1 MGLFSKLRF
10 KIALMAGVLLAGL
23 SFLTLFVVSQAI
35 DLQSTDTIKTDLGN
49 TAKVFEGLL
58 RERQNSMR
66 AQGLVLADSVQF
78 KTALD
83 DKVQDPATTADV
95 ASEKRQELGLDL
107 FQVAGRKGALLASLV
122 GGENQPQ
129 PKPGKDAKPADA
141 VFAKATD
148 PETPADAFG
157 AWAGP
162 NMIFETYTLP
172 VIIRDQL
179 LGGLRIGFAMD
190 ERFAKTL
197 MEQTGSE
204 VAIIN
209 AGKVLAT
216 SLDAAG
222 RKTLEERLSGMQ
234 GMAEKA
240 GDAGVFEVTL
250 SGTPYLGQFIPV
262 KGPTGEPVAQL
273 LQLRSRARVLQ
284 LLGSIRSSFFS
295 VLGTLLVI
303 AVGLSI
309 LFAGTITK
317 PLNALVAGTRAVEK
331 GDLEYQIAVT
341 TKDELGE
348 LSESFNEMVS
358 DLKEKERV
366 KAVFGRYLP
375 KAVADRAMEHQ
386 GDLGLGGEE
395 KECAI
400 LFSDIR
406 GFTSLSERMAPPEV
420 VKMLNEYYTRMID
433 ILFDNDGTLDKTIG
447 DAIMAVFGAP
457 VSDPDSTAKAIRTA
471 LGMMEE
477 LKKFNAERVSR
488 KEEPFQIGIGI
499 NTGVVVAGNLGSI
512 KQFSYTVIGDEVN
525 LASRM
530 CSNAKAGQI
539 LVTEATYRKAKWLF
553 EFNQLEPIKVKNVT
567 NPVQIYEVLGIR
579 QQPGQA

>member
-10 KIALMAGVLLAGL
+10 KIALVSGLLLAGL
-23 SFLTLFVVSQAI
+23 SFLTLFFVSSAI
-35 DLQSTDTIKTDLGN
+35 DSQSTDTIKADLGN
-49 TAKVFEGLL
+49 TARVFEGLM

-78 KTALD
+78 KTVLD
-83 DKVQDPATTADV
+83 DKVQDPATAADV
-95 ASEKRQELGLDL
+95 AAEKRQELGLDL
-107 FQVAGRKGALLASLV
+107 FQVAGRKGALIANII
-122 GGENQPQ
+122 GKENIPQ
-129 PKPGKDAKPADA
+129 PKPKKDAKPADA

-148 PETPADAFG
+148 TENPADAFG
-157 AWAGP
+157 AWAAP
-162 NMIFETYTLP
+162 AMVFETYTLP

-190 ERFAKTL
+190 DRFAKAL
-197 MEQTGSE
+197 HEQTGSE
-204 VAIIN
+204 VAIISGN
-209 AGKVLAT
+209 KVMAS
-216 SLDAAG
+216 SLDDSG
-222 RKTLEERLSGMQ
+222 RKTLTDTLATMQ
-234 GMAEKA
+234 GRAQQA
-240 GDAGVFEVTL
+240 GDAGVFEETL
-250 SGTPYLGQFIPV
+250 DGVPYLGEFIPV
-262 KGPTGEPVAQL
+262 KGPAGEPVAQL

-284 LLGSIRSSFFS
+284 LLSSIRASFLI
-295 VLGTLLVI
+295 VLGSLLVV

-331 GDLEYQIAVT
+331 GNLEYTIPVT

-348 LSESFNEMVS
+348 LAQSFNEMIG

-375 KAVADRAMEHQ
+375 KAVADRAMANQ

-395 KECAI
+395 KEVTI

-406 GFTSLSERMAPPEV
+406 GFTSLSERLAPPEV

-433 ILFDNDGTLDKTIG
+433 VLFENDGTLDKTIG

-457 VSDPDSTAKAIRTA
+457 VPDSESTAKALRTA
-471 LGMMEE
+471 LGMMAE
-477 LKKFNAERVSR
+477 LKKFNAERQAR
-488 KEEPFQIGIGI
+488 GEEPVLIGIGV
-499 NTGVVVAGNLGSI
+499 NTGVVVAGNLGSV
-512 KQFSYTVIGDEVN
+512 KQLSYTVIGDEVN

-539 LVTEATYRKAKWLF
+539 LVTEAAYRKTKWQF
-553 EFNQLEPIKVKNVT
+553 EFNQLEPIKVKNVS
-567 NPVQIYEVLGIR
+567 NPVQIYEVLGEKA
-579 QQPGQA
+579 PKPA

>member
-1 MGLFSKLRF
+1 MGLFRKLRF
-10 KIALMAGVLLAGL
+10 KIALMAGLLLAGL
-23 SFLTLFVVSQAI
+23 SFLTLFFVSTAI
-35 DLQSTDTIKTDLGN
+35 DSQSTDTIKADLGN
-49 TAKVFEGLL
+49 TARVFEGLM

-95 ASEKRQELGLDL
+95 AAEKRQELGLDL
-107 FQVAGRKGALLASLV
+107 FQVAGRRGCLLASLV
-122 GGENQPQ
+122 GADNQPQ
-129 PKPGKDAKPADA
+129 PKPAKDAKAADP

-148 PETPADAFG
+148 PENPADAFG

-162 NMIFETYTLP
+162 SMVFETYTLP
-172 VIIRDQL
+172 VIIRDQV

-190 ERFAKTL
+190 DRFAKAL
-197 MEQTGSE
+197 HEQTGSE
-204 VAIIN
+204 VAIVN
-209 AGKVLAT
+209 DGKVVAS
-216 SLDAAG
+216 SLDDNA
-222 RKTLEERLSGMQ
+222 RKTLAVTLGAMQ
-234 GMAEKA
+234 GMAQKA
-240 GDAGVFEVTL
+240 GEAGIFEETL
-250 SGTPYLGQFIPV
+250 DGTPYLGQFIPV
-262 KGPTGEPVAQL
+262 MGPSGAPVAQL

-284 LLGSIRSSFFS
+284 LLGSIRASFLS
-295 VLGTLLVI
+295 VLGTLLVL
-303 AVGLSI
+303 AVALSI

-331 GDLEYQIAVT
+331 GDLEYSIPVT

-348 LSESFNEMVS
+348 LAESFNEMVT

-386 GDLGLGGEE
+386 GTIGLGGEE
-395 KECAI
+395 KEVAV

-406 GFTSLSERMAPPEV
+406 GFTSLSERLSPPEV

-433 ILFDNDGTLDKTIG
+433 ILFDHDGTLDKIIG

-457 VSDPDSTAKAIRTA
+457 VTDADATVKALKTA

-477 LKKFNAERVSR
+477 LKKFNAERQAR
-488 KEEPFQIGIGI
+488 GEEPVQIGIGV
-499 NTGVVVAGNLGSI
+499 NTGIVVAGNLGSA
-512 KQFSYTVIGDEVN
+512 KQLSYTVIGDEVN

-539 LVTEATYRKAKWLF
+539 LVTEATYRKTKWQF
-553 EFNQLEPIKVKNVT
+553 EFNQLEPIKVKNVS
-567 NPVQIYEVLGIR
+567 NPVQIYEVLGLR
-579 QQPGQA
+579 QQSGQA

>member
-10 KIALMAGVLLAGL
+10 KIALVSGLLLAGL
-23 SFLTLFVVSQAI
+23 SFLTLFFVSKAI
-35 DLQSTDTIKTDLGN
+35 DQRSTETIRAELGN

-83 DKVQDPATTADV
+83 GKTQDPATAADV
-95 ASEKRQELGLDL
+95 AAEKRQELGLDL
-107 FQVAGRKGALLASLV
+107 FQVAGRRGALLASLV
-122 GGENQPQ
+122 GTENLPQ
-129 PKPGKDAKPADA
+129 PKPAKDAKAADPI
-141 VFAKATD
+141 FAKATD
-148 PETPADAFG
+148 PENPADAFG
-157 AWAGP
+157 AWAAP
-162 NMIFETYTLP
+162 AMVYQTYTLP

-179 LGGLRIGFAMD
+179 LGALRIGFAMD
-190 ERFAKTL
+190 DRFAKAL
-197 MEQTGSE
+197 KEQTGSE

-209 AGKVLAT
+209 KGKIVAG
-216 SLDAAG
+216 SLDAGAHG
-222 RKTLEERLSGMQ
+222 TLEAALGTMQ
-234 GMAEKA
+234 GMAQKA
-240 GDAGVFEVTL
+240 DVFEVTL
-250 SGTPYLGQFIPV
+250 EGTPYLGEFITL
-262 KGPTGEPVAQL
+262 KGPNGEAAAQL
-273 LQLRSRARVLQ
+273 LQLRSRARVLE
-284 LLGSIRSSFFS
+284 LLGAIRRSFLV
-295 VLGTLLVI
+295 VLGSLLIV

-331 GDLEYQIAVT
+331 GDLEYHIPVT

-348 LSESFNEMVS
+348 LAESFNEMVT

-375 KAVADRAMEHQ
+375 KAVADRAMGHQ

-406 GFTSLSERMAPPEV
+406 GFTSLSERMAPPTV

-433 ILFDNDGTLDKTIG
+433 ILFANDGTLDKTIG

-457 VSDPDSTAKAIRTA
+457 VTDPDSTAKALRTA
-471 LGMMEE
+471 LGMMAE
-477 LKKFNAERVSR
+477 LKKFNAERVAR
-488 KEEPFQIGIGI
+488 GEEPFQIGIGV
-499 NTGVVVAGNLGSI
+499 NTGVVVAGNLGSV

-539 LVTEATYRKAKWLF
+539 LITEAAYRKVKWLF

-567 NPVQIYEVLGIR
+567 NPVQVYEVLGER
-579 QQPGQA
+579 AQS

>member
-10 KIALMAGVLLAGL
+10 KIALVSGLLLAGL
-23 SFLTLFVVSQAI
+23 SFLTLFFVSRAI
-35 DLQSTDTIKTDLGN
+35 DERSNEAIKAELGN

-83 DKVQDPATTADV
+83 GKTQDPATAADV
-95 ASEKRQELGLDL
+95 AAEKRQELGLDL
-107 FQVAGRKGALLASLV
+107 FQVAGRRGALLASLV
-122 GGENQPQ
+122 GTENSPQ
-129 PKPGKDAKPADA
+129 PKPAKDAKAADPI
-141 VFAKATD
+141 FAKATD
-148 PETPADAFG
+148 SENPADAFG
-157 AWAGP
+157 AWAAP
-162 NMIFETYTLP
+162 AMVYETYTLP

-179 LGGLRIGFAMD
+179 LGALRIGFAMD
-190 ERFAKTL
+190 DRFAKSL
-197 MEQTGSE
+197 KEQTGSE
-204 VAIIN
+204 VAIISK
-209 AGKVLAT
+209 GKIVSS
-216 SLDAAG
+216 SLDAGALQVLAG
-222 RKTLEERLSGMQ
+222 TLSTMQ
-234 GMAEKA
+234 GMAKQS
-240 GDAGVFEVTL
+240 GGVFDVRL
-250 SGTPYLGQFIPV
+250 DRTPYLGEFIPL
-262 KGPTGEPVAQL
+262 KGPSGEEAAQL
-273 LQLRSRARVLQ
+273 LQLRSRERVLE
-284 LLGSIRSSFFS
+284 LLSAIRRSFFV
-295 VLGTLLVI
+295 VLVSLLVV

-331 GDLEYQIAVT
+331 GDLEYQIPVT

-348 LSESFNEMVS
+348 LAESFNEMVS

-395 KECAI
+395 KEVAV

-406 GFTSLSERMAPPEV
+406 GFTSLSERMAPPVV

-433 ILFDNDGTLDKTIG
+433 ILFENDGTLDKTIG

-457 VSDPDSTAKAIRTA
+457 VSDPDATAKALRTA

-477 LKKFNAERVSR
+477 LKKFNAERVAR
-488 KEEPFQIGIGI
+488 GEEPFQIGIGV
-499 NTGVVVAGNLGSI
+499 NTGVVVAGNLGSV

-539 LVTEATYRKAKWLF
+539 LITEASYRKVKWLF
-553 EFNQLEPIKVKNVT
+553 EFNALEPIKVKNVT
-567 NPVQIYEVLGIR
+567 NPVQVYEVLGER
-579 QQPGQA
+579 KTAQS

>member
-1 MGLFSKLRF
+1 MGLFRKLRF
-10 KIALMAGVLLAGL
+10 KIALMAGLLLVGL
-23 SFLTLFVVSQAI
+23 SFLTLFFVSAAI
-35 DLQSTDTIKTDLGN
+35 DSQSTDTIKADLGN
-49 TAKVFEGLL
+49 TAKVFEGLM

-95 ASEKRQELGLDL
+95 AADKRQELGLDL
-107 FQVAGRKGALLASLV
+107 FQVAGRGGALLASLV
-122 GGENQPQ
+122 GPDSQPQ
-129 PKPGKDAKPADA
+129 PKPAKDAKPADA

-148 PETPADAFG
+148 HENPADAFG

-162 NMIFETYTLP
+162 SMVYETYTLP
-172 VIIRDQL
+172 IIIRDQV

-190 ERFAKTL
+190 DRFAKSL
-197 MEQTGSE
+197 HEQTGSE

-209 AGKVLAT
+209 DDKVVAS
-216 SLDAAG
+216 SLDDAA
-222 RKTLEERLSGMQ
+222 RKTLAATLSTMQ
-234 GMAEKA
+234 GMARKVGET
-240 GDAGVFEVTL
+240 GVFEETL
-250 SGTPYLGQFIPV
+250 DGTPYLGQFIPV
-262 KGPTGEPVAQL
+262 MGPMGQPTAQL

-284 LLGSIRSSFFS
+284 LLGSIRASFLS
-295 VLGTLLVI
+295 VLGTLLVL
-303 AVGLSI
+303 AVALSI

-331 GDLEYQIAVT
+331 GNLEYSIPVT

-348 LSESFNEMVS
+348 LAESFNEMVT

-386 GDLGLGGEE
+386 GTLGLGGEE
-395 KECAI
+395 KEVAV

-406 GFTSLSERMAPPEV
+406 GFTSLSERLSPPEV

-433 ILFDNDGTLDKTIG
+433 ILFENDGTLDKIIG

-457 VSDPDSTAKAIRTA
+457 VTDPDATAKALKTA

-477 LKKFNAERVSR
+477 LKKFNAERQAR
-488 KEEPFQIGIGI
+488 GEEPVLIGIGV
-499 NTGVVVAGNLGSI
+499 NTGIVVAGNLGSV
-512 KQFSYTVIGDEVN
+512 KQLSYTVIGDEVN

-539 LVTEATYRKAKWLF
+539 LVTEATYRKTKWQF
-553 EFNQLEPIKVKNVT
+553 EFNQLEPIKVKNVS
-567 NPVQIYEVLGIR
+567 NPVQIYEVLGLR
-579 QQPGQA
+579 QQAPQG